1 MSNNQ
6 QLFKDAIADAK
17 TLREVAVAN
26 AKAALEESFMPRI
39 QSMFERRVMEADELE
54 EKKEDELDEKATY
67 VVDKDN
73 LIDSLD
79 ENEEMEEDLDL
90 EELFN
95 SLSEDEDMEEG
106 YGAREYEMGKK
117 AGETMMEED
126 DLEEDYDLEE
136 ILRELE
142 EEDSSIYEDYDEDS
156 MEEGT
161 DEDLN
166 ENSMFEK
173 ASGGESIDEV
183 TVDELRDM
191 IQDAIRAV
199 MGGEAG
205 AAGDE
210 EMGMDMTDMDM
221 GGAEGDDEFNL
232 DIEDET
238 EETEEKPKKKKSKEE
253 ELDELFALYERKKKE
268 KEELDER
275 KYKYK
280 GGKNEKE
287 LDEAFD
293 KKANAPFGLG
303 KSKNKIGA
311 PYGASGDKKSG
322 FNGAYKNKLSMKL
335 NEKVKEVDEAKK
347 KEKEKELEEAINVIK
362 SLRGQLNEVNLLNA
376 KLIYVNKLFKASNL
390 TENQK
395 VNVVNS
401 FDKAQTLTEAKNIY
415 EVLKNTVKTSK
426 VSSKTTLKEHKS
438 FASSIVGGTTAKSPI
453 ISTDDQ
459 ITRMQQLAGIITK

>member
-1 MSNNQ
+1 
-6 QLFKDAIADAK
+6 
-17 TLREVAVAN
+17 
-26 AKAALEESFMPRI
+26 
-39 QSMFERRVMEADELE
+39 
-54 EKKEDELDEKATY
+54 
-67 VVDKDN
+67 
-73 LIDSLD
+73 
-79 ENEEMEEDLDL
+79 
-90 EELFN
+90 
-95 SLSEDEDMEEG
+95 
-106 YGAREYEMGKK
+106 
-117 AGETMMEED
+117 
-126 DLEEDYDLEE
+126 
-136 ILRELE
+136 
-142 EEDSSIYEDYDEDS
+142 
-156 MEEGT
+156 
-161 DEDLN
+161 
-166 ENSMFEK
+166 MFEK

-210 EMGMDMTDMDM
+210 EMDMDMTDMDM

-275 KYKYK
+275 AKYK
-280 GGKNEKE
+280 GGKKEKE
-287 LDEAFD
+287 LDEAYD

-322 FNGAYKNKLSMKL
+322 LNGAYKNKLSMKL

-347 KEKEKELEEAINVIK
+347 KEEELEEAINVIK

-415 EVLKNTVKTSK
+415 EVLKNTTKSSK